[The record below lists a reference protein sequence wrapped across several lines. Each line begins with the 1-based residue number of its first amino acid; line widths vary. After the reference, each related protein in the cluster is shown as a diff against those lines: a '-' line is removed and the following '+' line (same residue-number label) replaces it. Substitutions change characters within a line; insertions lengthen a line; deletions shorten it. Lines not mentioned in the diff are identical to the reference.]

1 MTAEGNPELSLLVD
15 NPEITEVM
23 SEDTGI
29 VSSAREVV
37 GRDWDRAVALRMTLH
52 DAIVAGSHRT
62 LCSLC
67 SVPVYLV
74 ATPDKQ
80 RFFFKH
86 RHEEGNCPA
95 RTRGSLSREQI
106 DALRYHGQRESER
119 HRRIKGWVEQSLRA
133 DPRFSSVVV
142 EGTWKGKDAS
152 RRRPDVRAVYLGEL
166 QVAFE
171 VQLSTTYIS
180 VMAERRH
187 FYLSEGGLLCWV
199 LPQFEEDV
207 ERMTALDAF
216 VSNNHNVFVIN
227 EQSLAASLGTQALTL
242 QIHWQEPYL
251 HESQVLRRR
260 QDRLLPFH
268 ELTIEQD
275 KQRVYHYDWDGALS
289 QVEQEREQAASAPVR
304 NAFEAFWVSHD
315 HLGPCEWQEPWL
327 KLSAILR
334 SKKFEVPHAPFA
346 DADFRDLVRACL
358 SARLGR
364 PVGWE
369 HSNLL
374 KVAHH
379 IFEQRK
385 LCLWAFV
392 CALKAHDRGAL
403 FRSLDHNKKWVGK
416 DGKVQRYRAAWKRGD
431 VAFAPIRRWDALLAF
446 LFPEVGQRFFEDPV
460 TAA

>member
-1 MTAEGNPELSLLVD
+1 MASDAHPQPFLLVD
-15 NPEITEVM
+15 DPEITEVM

-29 VSSAREVV
+29 VSPAREVV
-37 GRDWDRAVALRMTLH
+37 GRDWDRAVELRMTLH

-95 RTRGSLSREQI
+95 RTRGSLSREEL

-133 DPRFSSVVV
+133 DPRFSDVVV

-152 RRRPDVRAVYLGEL
+152 RRRPDVRAVYMDLL
-166 QVAFE
+166 PVAFE

-199 LPQFEEDV
+199 LPQFDEDA

-216 VSNNHNVFVIN
+216 VSNNHNVFVVN
-227 EQSLAASLGTQALTL
+227 EQSCTASLAAKSLMMEV
-242 QIHWQEPYL
+242 HWHEPYL
-251 HESQVLRRR
+251 HDAQVLRRR
-260 QDRLLPFH
+260 ERRLLPFH
-268 ELTIEQD
+268 ELTIEQA
-275 KQRVYHYDWDGALS
+275 KQRIFHFDWDGALS
-289 QVEQEREQAASAPVR
+289 RVEQERADAAAAPVR
-304 NAFEAFWVSHD
+304 DAFEAFWLAHD
-315 HLGPCEWQEPWL
+315 HLGPGEWQESWSE
-327 KLSAILR
+327 LSSTLR
-334 SKKFEVPHAPFA
+334 GMTFDVPHVPFA
-346 DADFRDLVRACL
+346 DPDFRDLIRACL
-358 SARLGR
+358 SARVGK

-369 HSNLL
+369 HSDLL

-385 LCLWAFV
+385 PCLWAFV
-392 CALKAHDRGAL
+392 CALRAHDRGDL
-403 FRSLDHNKKWVGK
+403 FRTLDRNKKWVGK
-416 DGKVQRYRAAWKRGD
+416 GGKVQRYRAAWSRRD
-431 VAFAPIRRWDALLAF
+431 ASFAPTRRWDALLAF
-446 LFPEVGQRFFEDPV
+446 LFPEVGQRFFEDPA
-460 TAA
+460 TAL